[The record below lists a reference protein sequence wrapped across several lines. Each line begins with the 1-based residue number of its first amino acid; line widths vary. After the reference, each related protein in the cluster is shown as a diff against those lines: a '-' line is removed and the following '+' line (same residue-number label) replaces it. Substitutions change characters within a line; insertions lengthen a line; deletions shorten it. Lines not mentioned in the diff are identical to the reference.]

1 MNTEKSYSPE
11 SPGRG
16 DADAVR
22 RVGIMGGTFDPI
34 HVGHLILGECAYE
47 QFRLDKVL
55 YMPSGNPPHKKNRD
69 GGTNEQRCDMT
80 ALAVKNNPHFELS
93 LEEMHEMGYIY
104 TSITLGRLRRKH
116 PDTHYFF
123 IMGADSLMYFDQWK
137 DPDVIASLCTIVVA
151 VRDHMEMEELD
162 KKILLL
168 TEQFD
173 ADIRKLSSPNVDVS
187 SSMIRSWIAQGR
199 SCRYYLPD
207 NVIDY
212 IRANRIYEAGNGKGI
227 HGTI

>member
-1 MNTEKSYSPE
+1 MNIEKSSSPE
-11 SPGRG
+11 LPGRG
-16 DADAVR
+16 DKDAVK

-34 HVGHLILGECAYE
+34 HIGHLILGECAYE
-47 QFRLDKVL
+47 QFHLDKVL
-55 YMPSGNPPHKKNRD
+55 YMPSGNPPHKRNRE
-69 GGTNEQRCDMT
+69 GGTNDQRCEMT
-80 ALAVKNNPHFELS
+80 SLAVKKNPHFELS

-104 TSITLGRLRRKH
+104 TSITLGRLRRSH

-123 IMGADSLMYFDQWK
+123 IMGADSLMYFDSWK

-151 VRDHMEMEELD
+151 VRDHLPTEELD
-162 KKILLL
+162 AKIRDLS
-168 TEQFD
+168 EKFN

-207 NVIDY
+207 EVAEY
-212 IRANRIYEAGNGKGI
+212 IRANRIYEAGNGIKI